1 MLNEER
7 KNEIEKAV
15 NEKGSVSVHELM
27 QLFDA
32 SESTIRRDLND
43 MAAKKLLTKVHGG
56 AIALT
61 PNQSPY
67 TISYD
72 SAVLE
77 RENINRNEKVL
88 IAQYAASLINNKE
101 MIYLDAGTS
110 TGFIIDNISPDSNI
124 IIVTNGIMH
133 AKRLATKGFNVYL
146 PGGLY
151 KATTEA
157 MVGEEAV
164 INLTKYHFTKGFF
177 GTNAI
182 NKANGFSTPD
192 PSEAMIKKCALYQ
205 CTERYILCDSSK
217 FDKVSNVSFAGYSD
231 ATIITTTD
239 APDIYKDSENVLLV

>member
-1 MLNEER
+1 
-7 KNEIEKAV
+7 
-15 NEKGSVSVHELM
+15 M

-61 PNQSPY
+61 PNQNPY

-164 INLTKYHFTKGFF
+164 INLTKYHFTKGF
-177 GTNAI
+177 
-182 NKANGFSTPD
+182 
-192 PSEAMIKKCALYQ
+192 SEQML
-205 CTERYILCDSSK
+205 
-217 FDKVSNVSFAGYSD
+217 
-231 ATIITTTD
+231 
-239 APDIYKDSENVLLV
+239 